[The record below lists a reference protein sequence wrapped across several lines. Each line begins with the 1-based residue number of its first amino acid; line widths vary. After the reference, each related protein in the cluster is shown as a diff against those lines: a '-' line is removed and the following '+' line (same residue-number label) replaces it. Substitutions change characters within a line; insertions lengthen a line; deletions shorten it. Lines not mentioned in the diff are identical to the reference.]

1 MHLPHKISA
10 FTQRLRARLRVTRR
24 LRTPTVLQMEAV
36 ECGAA
41 ALSIILSHYG
51 KFVPLEQ
58 LRIACGVSRD
68 GSKAS
73 NVLKAAREFGLD
85 AKGYK
90 KEPGDLRKE
99 KPPFIIF
106 WNFNHFLVVEGFG
119 KGKVYLNDPAVGP
132 RVVSEEEFDES
143 FTGVVLFFQK
153 TPQFKKGGSK
163 PSLMKSLRDRLPG
176 SRLALTYVFF
186 STLALAIPNLVVPAF
201 TRIYTDDFLIGGK
214 ASWLRPLL
222 LVMAITAIVKAI
234 ATWLQQASLLRL
246 ETKLALTS
254 STKFFWHMLRLPM
267 EFFAQR
273 FAGEIGSRV
282 EANDRVATLLAGELA
297 TNFANLLVVGVYAAL
312 MLQYNA
318 QLTLITI
325 LISAVNLIV
334 LYRMA
339 RKRIDDNRK
348 LIQEN
353 GKLLGTSMAG
363 LQIIETLKST
373 GAETEFFARWAGY
386 QTKVVNSE
394 QELGISSAVLS
405 ALPPF
410 LNQLAVVAVL
420 GIGGLR
426 VIDGILTMGML
437 LAFQS
442 LMTSFIEPVNRIVDL
457 GGKLPLVEADL
468 SRLDDLLRYPTD
480 EHVTAQRPAGD
491 AEHGPGKLEGYLEL
505 RDVTFGYSRLEP
517 PLITDFSLNL
527 KPGQRVALVGGS
539 GSGKSTIAKLVC
551 GLYEPWSGD
560 VVFDGKPRREV
571 PRDVLNNSVA
581 AVDQDIFIFQD
592 SIRQNLSLWNNTI
605 DESTIT
611 EATKDAQIHD
621 VITMRKNGYDSLM
634 EEGGRNFS
642 GGQRQRMEIARAL
655 ARNPRVLVLDEATS
669 ALDSHSEKM
678 IDDNLRRRG
687 CTCLIVA
694 HRLSTIR
701 DCDEIIVLQAGKIV
715 ERGRHAELIAANGA
729 YRNLVEAG

>member
-1 MHLPHKISA
+1 M
-10 FTQRLRARLRVTRR
+10 RLSFKTSRR

-41 ALSIILSHYG
+41 ALSIILSYYG

-58 LRIACGVSRD
+58 LRIACGISRD

-90 KEPGDLRKE
+90 KEPSDLRKE
-99 KPPFIIF
+99 KPPFIVF

-153 TPQFKKGGSK
+153 TPRFKKGGSR
-163 PSLMKSLRDRLPG
+163 PSMSKSLRNRLPG
-176 SRLALTYVFF
+176 SRVALTYVFL

-214 ASWLRPLL
+214 TTWLRPLL
-222 LVMAITAIVKAI
+222 LVIAITVIVKAV

-282 EANDRVATLLAGELA
+282 DANDRVATLLAGELA
-297 TNFANLLVVGVYAAL
+297 TNFANLLVIGVYAAL
-312 MLQYNA
+312 MFQYNA
-318 QLTLITI
+318 ELTLITI

-334 LYRMA
+334 LYRMS

-386 QTKVVNSE
+386 QAKVVNSE
-394 QELGISSAVLS
+394 QELGISSAALS

-468 SRLDDLLRYPTD
+468 SRLDDLLRYPAD
-480 EHVTAQRPAGD
+480 EHVTAQRPAD
-491 AEHGPGKLEGYLEL
+491 DEEHGPGKLEGYLEL
-505 RDVTFGYSRLEP
+505 RNVTFGYSRLEP

-539 GSGKSTIAKLVC
+539 GSGKSTVAKLVC
-551 GLYEPWSGD
+551 GLYEPWSGE

-571 PRDVLNNSVA
+571 PRDVLNNSMA

-592 SIRQNLSLWNNTI
+592 SIRQNLSLWDSTI
-605 DESTIT
+605 DESTMT
-611 EATKDAQIHD
+611 EAAKDAQIHD

-701 DCDEIIVLQAGKIV
+701 DCDEIIVLSAGKIV
-715 ERGRHAELIAANGA
+715 ERGRHAELIAADGV

>member
-10 FTQRLRARLRVTRR
+10 FTQALRAKLRVTRR

-99 KPPFIIF
+99 KPPFIVF

-119 KGKVYLNDPAVGP
+119 RGKVYLNDPAVGP

-143 FTGVVLFFQK
+143 FTGVVLFFKK

-214 ASWLRPLL
+214 VNWLRPLL
-222 LVMAITAIVKAI
+222 LVMAITVIVKAV

-297 TNFANLLVVGVYAAL
+297 TNFANLLVIGVYAAL

-334 LYRMA
+334 LYRLS

-394 QELGISSAVLS
+394 QELGMSSATLS

-437 LAFQS
+437 LAFQN

-480 EHVTAQRPAGD
+480 EHITVHHPD
-491 AEHGPGKLEGYLEL
+491 ADEDRGPGKLEGYLEL
-505 RDVTFGYSRLEP
+505 RNVTFGYSRLEP
-517 PLITDFSLNL
+517 PLITDFNLNL

-551 GLYEPWSGD
+551 GLYEPWSGE

-571 PRDVLNNSVA
+571 QRDVLNNSVA

-592 SIRQNLSLWNNTI
+592 SIRQNLSLWDSTI
-605 DESTIT
+605 DESRMT
-611 EATKDAQIHD
+611 EAAKDAQIHD

-701 DCDEIIVLQAGKIV
+701 DCDEIIVLQAGKVV
-715 ERGRHAELIAANGA
+715 ERGRHTELIAAHGV

>member
-1 MHLPHKISA
+1 MRLSFKIS
-10 FTQRLRARLRVTRR
+10 RR

-51 KFVPLEQ
+51 RFVPLEQ
-58 LRIACGVSRD
+58 LRIACGISRD

-73 NVLKAAREFGLD
+73 NVLKAAREFGLH

-90 KEPGDLRKE
+90 KEPSDLRKE
-99 KPPFIIF
+99 KPPYIIF

-143 FTGVVLFFQK
+143 FTGVVLFFKK
-153 TPQFKKGGSK
+153 TPEFKKGGSK
-163 PSLMKSLRDRLPG
+163 PSLTKSLRSRLPG
-176 SRLALTYVFF
+176 SRMALTYVFF

-214 ASWLRPLL
+214 ATWLRPLL

-234 ATWLQQASLLRL
+234 ATWLQQSSLLRL

-273 FAGEIGSRV
+273 FAGEVGSRV

-297 TNFANLLVVGVYAAL
+297 TNFANLLVIGVYAAL
-312 MLQYNA
+312 MFQYNA

-325 LISAVNLIV
+325 LISAVNLAV

-363 LQIIETLKST
+363 LQIIETLKAT

-394 QELGISSAVLS
+394 QELGISSAALS
-405 ALPPF
+405 AMPPF

-420 GIGGLR
+420 GLGGLR
-426 VIDGILTMGML
+426 VMDGILTMGML

-468 SRLDDLLRYPTD
+468 SRLDDLLRYPPD
-480 EHVTAQRPAGD
+480 DHVTSQRPAD
-491 AEHGPGKLEGYLEL
+491 AEQGPGKLEGYLEL
-505 RDVTFGYSRLEP
+505 RNVTFGYSRLEP
-517 PLITDFSLNL
+517 PLITNFSLSL

-539 GSGKSTIAKLVC
+539 GSGKSTVAKLVC
-551 GLYEPWSGD
+551 GLYEPWSGE
-560 VVFDGKPRREV
+560 VIFDGKPRREV
-571 PRDVLNNSVA
+571 PRDVLNNSMA

-592 SIRQNLSLWNNTI
+592 SIRQNLSLWDSTI
-605 DESTIT
+605 DESTMT

-621 VITMRKNGYDSLM
+621 VITMRKNGYDSRM

-669 ALDSHSEKM
+669 ALDSHSEKI

-701 DCDEIIVLQAGKIV
+701 DCDEIIVLQAGKIA

-729 YRNLVEAG
+729 YRNLVEAV

>member
-1 MHLPHKISA
+1 M
-10 FTQRLRARLRVTRR
+10 F
-24 LRTPTVLQMEAV
+24 
-36 ECGAA
+36 
-41 ALSIILSHYG
+41 
-51 KFVPLEQ
+51 
-58 LRIACGVSRD
+58 
-68 GSKAS
+68 
-73 NVLKAAREFGLD
+73 
-85 AKGYK
+85 
-90 KEPGDLRKE
+90 
-99 KPPFIIF
+99 
-106 WNFNHFLVVEGFG
+106 
-119 KGKVYLNDPAVGP
+119 
-132 RVVSEEEFDES
+132 
-143 FTGVVLFFQK
+143 
-153 TPQFKKGGSK
+153 
-163 PSLMKSLRDRLPG
+163 
-176 SRLALTYVFF
+176 
-186 STLALAIPNLVVPAF
+186 
-201 TRIYTDDFLIGGK
+201 
-214 ASWLRPLL
+214 
-222 LVMAITAIVKAI
+222 
-234 ATWLQQASLLRL
+234 
-246 ETKLALTS
+246 
-254 STKFFWHMLRLPM
+254 
-267 EFFAQR
+267 
-273 FAGEIGSRV
+273 
-282 EANDRVATLLAGELA
+282 
-297 TNFANLLVVGVYAAL
+297 
-312 MLQYNA
+312 QYNA
-318 QLTLITI
+318 ELTLITI

-334 LYRMA
+334 LYRMS

-386 QTKVVNSE
+386 QAKVVNSE
-394 QELGISSAVLS
+394 QELGISSAALS

-468 SRLDDLLRYPTD
+468 SRLDDLLRYPAD
-480 EHVTAQRPAGD
+480 EHVTAQRPAD
-491 AEHGPGKLEGYLEL
+491 DEEHGPGKLEGYLEL
-505 RDVTFGYSRLEP
+505 RNVTFGYSRLEP

-539 GSGKSTIAKLVC
+539 GSGKSTVAKLVC
-551 GLYEPWSGD
+551 GLYEPWSGE

-571 PRDVLNNSVA
+571 PRDVLNNSMA

-592 SIRQNLSLWNNTI
+592 SIRQNLSLWDSTI
-605 DESTIT
+605 DESTMT
-611 EATKDAQIHD
+611 EAAKDAQIHD

-701 DCDEIIVLQAGKIV
+701 DCDEIIVLSAGKIV
-715 ERGRHAELIAANGA
+715 ERGRHAELIAADGV